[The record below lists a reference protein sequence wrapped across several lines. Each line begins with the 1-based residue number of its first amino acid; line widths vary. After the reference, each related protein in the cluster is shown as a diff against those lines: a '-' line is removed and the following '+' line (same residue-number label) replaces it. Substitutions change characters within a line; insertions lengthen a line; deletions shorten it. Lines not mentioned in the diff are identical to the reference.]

1 MHYRFTEQA
10 GTSSGALHPVKW
22 KKPVSKGCIPW
33 VTDMT
38 VHQRQNLYGD
48 EELIPGC
55 RGEESGEDVTT
66 VGQHVGFGGKWH
78 NCSASWLWW
87 WWWWFKSLH
96 VKIHKAVYQK
106 QPIYWV
112 FFKKYRMRTLR
123 NSTVESSRVSRHPSW
138 PGPKCSLD
146 GSCPGRGCAPKLCP
160 LHGPVSLTD
169 FFLPCVRLELEGA
182 SLGWSL
188 TLSIPTSFSPPQW
201 RERLGCKTLKAT
213 LSEFL
218 PAQTPAS
225 E

>member
-1 MHYRFTEQA
+1 MSHWYD
-10 GTSSGALHPVKW
+10 SP
-22 KKPVSKGCIPW
+22 SKAKL
-33 VTDMT
+33 V
-38 VHQRQNLYGD
+38 
-48 EELIPGC
+48 
-55 RGEESGEDVTT
+55 
-66 VGQHVGFGGKWH
+66 
-78 NCSASWLWW
+78 WW
-87 WWWWFKSLH
+87 WRTHPWLPGWGVGGGCDYSGRAWGIWGQVAQLFCILIVVVVVVVQISTC

-123 NSTVESSRVSRHPSW
+123 NSAVESSRVSRHPSW
-138 PGPKCSLD
+138 PSPKCGLD
-146 GSCPGRGCAPKLCP
+146 GLCPGRGCAPKLCP
-160 LHGPVSLTD
+160 LHRPVSLTD